1 MPILLIAIIL
11 GIVEGVTEFIPV
23 SSTGHLILAT
33 ELLGFDADKWA
44 AFNVIIQLGAILAIV
59 VLYWRTFWAVL
70 EGMIKGNPM
79 SWRFVRNILIAFLP
93 SAILGFM
100 LINQIEALLGNAMV
114 VAFALI
120 VGGIAILVIEKLV
133 KRGEIVGV
141 AEMPVKTVV
150 GVGLIQCLAMIPGV
164 SRSGATILGGLSL
177 GVERRTAAEFSF
189 FLAIP
194 TMLGATTLELVKHHD
209 TLMAGASGVGFGTV
223 AVGFVV
229 SFVVA
234 IVVVKAFVH
243 YISRH
248 GFAPF
253 AWYRI
258 VAGAAA
264 LAWLTCAEFICV
276 HRRLSAQR
284 IQRLAVMPCVRSS
297 SCFSLLARRQRRR
310 SRTAAADKLPPELTD
325 PRLAD
330 RLAGRHAGA
339 VARPCSTCQVGEV
352 QAALEGREPTPAERN
367 LTVRDSAGATTRI
380 SSANLRRQVAEAGP
394 AIAQRHEGAQ
404 RRAARRSM
412 KALDDAGRAID
423 RPPQIC
429 PIRPIPGGRRS
440 RARR

>member
-33 ELLGFDADKWA
+33 ELLGFDADKWS

-70 EGMIKGNPM
+70 EGMLKGNAV

-93 SAILGFM
+93 SAILGFL
-100 LINQIEALLGNAMV
+100 LINRIEALLGNGVV
-114 VAFALI
+114 VAVALI
-120 VGGIAILVIEKLV
+120 LGGIAILVIEKMV
-133 KRGEIVGV
+133 KRSDVVGV
-141 AEMPVKTVV
+141 AEMPLRTVV

-194 TMLGATTLELVKHHD
+194 TMLGATTLELVKHRD

-258 VAGAAA
+258 VVGAAA
-264 LAWLTCAEFICV
+264 LVWL
-276 HRRLSAQR
+276 L
-284 IQRLAVMPCVRSS
+284 
-297 SCFSLLARRQRRR
+297 
-310 SRTAAADKLPPELTD
+310 
-325 PRLAD
+325 
-330 RLAGRHAGA
+330 GR
-339 VARPCSTCQVGEV
+339 
-352 QAALEGREPTPAERN
+352 
-367 LTVRDSAGATTRI
+367 
-380 SSANLRRQVAEAGP
+380 
-394 AIAQRHEGAQ
+394 
-404 RRAARRSM
+404 
-412 KALDDAGRAID
+412 
-423 RPPQIC
+423 
-429 PIRPIPGGRRS
+429 
-440 RARR
+440 